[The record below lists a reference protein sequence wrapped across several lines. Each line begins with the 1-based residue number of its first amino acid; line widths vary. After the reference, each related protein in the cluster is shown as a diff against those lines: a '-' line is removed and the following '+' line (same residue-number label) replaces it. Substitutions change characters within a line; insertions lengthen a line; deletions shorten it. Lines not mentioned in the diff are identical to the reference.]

1 MHRALDQVQDTGQVT
16 IWMVLRVTFGHAFG
30 VLGRLVLCIMLV
42 RARSLLAVHFVC
54 DRVVVDTFVDTRSC
68 SQSIVVVGNGRVT
81 RQRARYRSLWW
92 DTRLL
97 SPDC

>member
-54 DRVVVDTFVDTRSC
+54 DRVVVSTRHESV
-68 SQSIVVVGNGRVT
+68 QSVNRCGGTTPLVGHEV
-81 RQRARYRSLWW
+81 
-92 DTRLL
+92 
-97 SPDC
+97 P